1 MKKNLLTLIL
11 SVMTFWGGYS
21 YCFAAIK
28 APEAP
33 PDLPDTLR
41 DFRTAEQMREFEEL
55 KSADG
60 THDDIEDLEI
70 QEAPFVPGDDGAGVA
85 RFANVYVPGLV
96 TGVPA
101 RGALI
106 MRFFDAEGIP
116 WEIDGAQCEHQG
128 FIADVTASPSELL
141 VRQESGAATTALK
154 VTLRALPDPLIFT
167 LRPVRLE
174 RNGVPVTSLIET
186 VKLKQSQNGVH
197 YVKPEPEQFAVPNP
211 KASALRFDG
220 IDAQGVE
227 DTLLN
232 AVRSLK

>member
-1 MKKNLLTLIL
+1 MKKKIAFNIVATLLLA
-11 SVMTFWGGYS
+11 YS
-21 YCFAAIK
+21 GLALGAIK

-33 PDLPDTLR
+33 PDLPDTLK
-41 DFRTAEQMREFEEL
+41 DFRTSEQLRELEEL

-60 THDDIEDLEI
+60 THEDLEELEI
-70 QEAPFVPGDDGAGVA
+70 QEAPFVPGDDGAGVV
-85 RFANVYVPGLV
+85 RFANVYVPALV

-116 WEIDGAQCEHQG
+116 WEIDSAECEHQG
-128 FIADVTASPSELL
+128 FIAEITASPSELL
-141 VRQESGAATTALK
+141 VRQDQGAVTTTLK
-154 VTLRALPDPLIFT
+154 VTMRSLSEPLIFT

-174 RNGVPVTSLIET
+174 RGGVAVTSLIET
-186 VKLKQSQNGVH
+186 VKLHERQQGIT

-211 KASALRFDG
+211 KAKAMHFGELDTKS
-220 IDAQGVE
+220 VE
-227 DTLLN
+227 DNLLN